1 MTNPFSLV
9 NKKILVT
16 GASSGIG
23 RSCAIELSNAGAEVV
38 ITGRNESRLKE
49 VAQIANA
56 KKSIVV
62 DLCDDNGVSS
72 LVQQLENVDG
82 VVHAAGIIKP
92 FPVSFVGA
100 KHIREVQ
107 SINFNAPVELT
118 SLLLRKR
125 KINKNGSI
133 VFISSIS
140 SSFPYKG
147 GAIYTAFKAALE
159 TYSKVVALEYGEKGI
174 RSNCIK
180 AALVNTKV
188 LDETI
193 NSLPPEILE
202 EHKKRYLLGFGEPD
216 DVANAC
222 IYFLSNASRWVTGTN
237 LVLDGGLTAGA

>member
-1 MTNPFSLV
+1 MDQFSLK
-9 NKKILVT
+9 NKKILIT

-23 RSCAIELSNAGAEVV
+23 RSCAIELSKAGAEVV
-38 ITGRNESRLKE
+38 LTGRNENRLQE
-49 VAQIANA
+49 VMQITNA
-56 KKSIVV
+56 RQAISI
-62 DLCDDNGVSS
+62 DLSAEAGVSS
-72 LVQQLENVDG
+72 LVQQLDSIDG

-92 FPVSFVGA
+92 FPVSFVGS
-100 KHIREVQ
+100 KHINEVQ
-107 SINFNAPVELT
+107 SINFNAPVQLT
-118 SLLLRKR
+118 SMLLRKR
-125 KINKNGSI
+125 KINDNGSI

-188 LDETI
+188 LDDTI
-193 NSLPPEILE
+193 NSLPPEVLE

-222 IYFLSNASRWVTGTN
+222 IYFLSRASRWVTGTN